1 MRVAFMKIK
10 FMGAARTVTGSCYML
25 ETNGHR
31 FAVDCGM
38 HQGNAEIEKRNW
50 DVDIYEPGKIDF
62 FLITHAHIDHSGL
75 LPRMVQKGFN
85 GQIYTTVPT
94 RDLLEIL
101 LLDSAHIQ
109 EMEAQ
114 WKTKKHLRSGEQNI
128 KPLYTRKDAE
138 ATFPMF
144 KVISYD
150 ETFEPSPGIKVKFKD
165 AGHILG
171 ASLIEL
177 LIEENGVTVKL
188 VFSGDIGRPAQL
200 MMEDPSIVDAADFLF
215 LESTYGNRDHK
226 NEDDSLNELAE
237 AIAYSYGNKE
247 KVIIPAFAVER
258 TQEMMYCLYLLSKDG
273 RLPPDMPVYL
283 DSPLA
288 IKATE
293 IFRHHTKYLDEET
306 RKLIKKGED
315 PLYLPQLHFTP
326 TTEESIAI
334 NNVPGPAIVISAS
347 GMADAGRIKHH
358 LRHNIWR
365 EGASVVFVGFQAQGT
380 TGRKIVDGAKKIR
393 LFNEE
398 IAVKARVFTINGFSA
413 HAGQSQI
420 LEWLSHFQ
428 TRDMQVFLIHG
439 EYSAQQVLAGLI
451 KERFGFKVL
460 IPGYLEET
468 TLEPGRVLKREEYPE
483 RAAPRIDWNYILEDI
498 SARYARLKER
508 RAYLESKP
516 WVEQTEIRDRL
527 LELDRVLMEINS
539 EI

>member
-1 MRVAFMKIK
+1 MKIK
-10 FMGAARTVTGSCYML
+10 FMGAARTVTGSCYII

-50 DVDIYEPGKIDF
+50 DVDIYQPEKIDF

-85 GQIYTTVPT
+85 GKIYTTMPT
-94 RDLLEIL
+94 RDLVKIL

-114 WKTKKHLRSGEQNI
+114 WKNKKHLRSGDNRI
-128 KPLYTRKDAE
+128 KPLYTQKDAE
-138 ATFPMF
+138 STFPMF
-144 KVISYD
+144 DVVSYN
-150 ETFEPSPGIKVKFKD
+150 EVLEPFPGLKATFKD

-177 LIEENGVTVKL
+177 RIEENGVPVKL

-200 MMEDPSIVDAADFLF
+200 MMEDPSVVNAADFLF
-215 LESTYGNRDHK
+215 LESTYGDRDHK

-237 AIAYSYGNKE
+237 AIAYSYGNRE

-258 TQEMMYCLYLLSKDG
+258 TQEIMYCLYLLNKDG
-273 RLPPDMPVYL
+273 KLPADMPVYL

-288 IKATE
+288 IQATE
-293 IFRHHTKYLDEET
+293 IFRHHTAYLDEET
-306 RKLIKKGED
+306 RELIKKGED

-326 TTEESIAI
+326 TTDESMAI
-334 NNVPGPAIVISAS
+334 NNFSGPAIVISAS

-365 EGASVVFVGFQAQGT
+365 EGASIVFVGFQAQGT

-393 LFNEE
+393 IFNEE

-420 LEWLSHFQ
+420 LQWLSHFQ

-460 IPGYLEET
+460 IPEYLEET
-468 TLEPGRVLKREEYPE
+468 TLEPGQVLKRVEYPE
-483 RAAPRIDWNYILEDI
+483 KAVPVIDWNYIFEDI
-498 SARYARLKER
+498 GARFARLKER
-508 RAYLESKP
+508 RSQMESKP
-516 WVEQTEIRDRL
+516 WVEQTELRDRL
-527 LELDRVLMEINS
+527 LELDRVLTEINS

>member
-1 MRVAFMKIK
+1 MKIK
-10 FMGAARTVTGSCYML
+10 FMGAARTVTGSCYIL
-25 ETNGHR
+25 ETGSHR

-50 DVDIYEPGKIDF
+50 DVAIYEPDDIDF

-75 LPRMVQKGFN
+75 LPRMVQKGFK
-85 GQIYTTVPT
+85 GKIYTTEPT
-94 RDLLEIL
+94 RDLLKIL

-114 WKTKKHLRSGEQNI
+114 WQSKKHLRSGEKYI
-128 KPLYTRKDAE
+128 KPLYTQKDAE
-138 ATFPMF
+138 ATLPMIEA
-144 KVISYD
+144 ISNGQ
-150 ETFEPSPGIKVKFKD
+150 TFEPLPGVKVNFKD

-177 LIEENGVTVKL
+177 TIEEDRIPIKL

-200 MMEDPSIVDAADFLF
+200 LMEDPSVVDDADFLF
-215 LESTYGNRDHK
+215 LESTYGDRNHK
-226 NEDDSLNELAE
+226 DEDDSLNELAE
-237 AIAYSYGNKE
+237 AIAYSYSNKE

-258 TQEMMYCLYLLSKDG
+258 TQEMMYSLYLLSKDG

-288 IKATE
+288 IQATE
-293 IFRHHTKYLDEET
+293 IFRHHTAYLDEET
-306 RKLIKKGED
+306 RELIKKGDD
-315 PLYLPQLHFTP
+315 PLHLPQLHFTP

-334 NNVPGPAIVISAS
+334 NNLSGPAIVISAS

-358 LRHNIWR
+358 LRHNIWK
-365 EGASVVFVGFQAQGT
+365 EGASIVFVGFQAQGT

-413 HAGQSQI
+413 HAGQRQI

-428 TRDMQVFLIHG
+428 TRDMQIFLVHG

-460 IPGYLEET
+460 IPGYLDET
-468 TLEPGRVLKREEYPE
+468 TLEPGRVLKRVEYPE
-483 RAAPRIDWNYILEDI
+483 KAVPRIDWDYIMEDI
-498 SARYARLKER
+498 GTRFARLKER
-508 RAYLESKP
+508 RPHLESKP
-516 WVEQTEIRDRL
+516 WVEQTELRDRL
-527 LELDRVLMEINS
+527 MELDRVLMEINS

>member
-1 MRVAFMKIK
+1 MKIK
-10 FMGAARTVTGSCYML
+10 FMGAARTVTGSCYII

-50 DVDIYEPGKIDF
+50 DVDIYAPDKIDF

-75 LPRMVQKGFN
+75 LPRMVQRGFH
-85 GQIYTTVPT
+85 GKIYTTVPT
-94 RDLLEIL
+94 RDLLNIL

-114 WKTKKHLRSGEQNI
+114 WKSKKHLRSGEKHI
-128 KPLYTRKDAE
+128 TPLYTQRDAE
-138 ATFPMF
+138 ATLPM
-144 KVISYD
+144 IEAITNG
-150 ETFEPSPGIKVKFKD
+150 ETFEPLPGVKVNFKD

-177 LIEENGVTVKL
+177 WIEEDGFPVKL

-200 MMEDPSIVDAADFLF
+200 MMEDPSIIDAADFLF
-215 LESTYGNRDHK
+215 LESTYGDRDHK
-226 NEDDSLNELAE
+226 NEDESLNELAE
-237 AIAYSYGNKE
+237 AIAYSYGNRE

-258 TQEMMYCLYLLSKDG
+258 TQEIMYSLYLLNKDG

-288 IKATE
+288 IQATE
-293 IFRHHTKYLDEET
+293 IFRHHTAYLDEET
-306 RKLIKKGED
+306 RALIKKGED

-326 TTEESIAI
+326 TTDESIAI
-334 NNVPGPAIVISAS
+334 NNLSGPAIVISAS

-365 EGASVVFVGFQAQGT
+365 EGASIVFVGFQAQGT

-393 LFNEE
+393 LFNED

-420 LEWLSHFQ
+420 LQWLSHFQ
-428 TRDMQVFLIHG
+428 TRGMQVFLIHG

-451 KERFGFKVL
+451 KDRFGFKVL
-460 IPGYLEET
+460 IPEYLEET
-468 TLEPGRVLKREEYPE
+468 TLEPGQVLKRVEYPE
-483 RAAPRIDWNYILEDI
+483 KAVPIIDWNYIFEDI
-498 SARYARLKER
+498 DARFARLKEQR
-508 RAYLESKP
+508 SQMESKP
-516 WVEQTEIRDRL
+516 WVEQTELRDRL